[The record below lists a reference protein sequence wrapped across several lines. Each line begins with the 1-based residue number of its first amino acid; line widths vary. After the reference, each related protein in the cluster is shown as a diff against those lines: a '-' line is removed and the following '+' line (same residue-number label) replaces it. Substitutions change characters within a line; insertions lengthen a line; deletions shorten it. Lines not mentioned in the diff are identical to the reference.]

1 MPDDQRNTP
10 INLPGEE
17 FRKLGHA
24 LVDRIAE
31 FYDSLPERPVTRA
44 PTPQEVRALLGD
56 TDLPEDG
63 TDPARLL
70 DRVAPLL
77 FRQSLHNGHPKFLGY
92 ITSSAA
98 PLGALGDLLAAA
110 VNSNVGAWDLS
121 PVASEIE
128 RQTIRWIADFIGYP
142 TDCGGIMVSGGNMA
156 NLIGFYA
163 ARKAKTSWEIRET
176 GLYAQNKPLA
186 VYASDATHT
195 WIQKAA
201 DLSGIGTDNIRW
213 IASDNRQRMKIG
225 ELEKQIVADRKDG
238 RLPFL
243 AVGTAGTVS
252 TGTVDPLAG
261 IAAICKSHDL
271 WFHVDGAYGAPAAAL
286 PDASEDLRGLA
297 LADSIALDPHKWL
310 YAPLE
315 AGCTLVRSPKH
326 LSDAFSFHPEYYRFD
341 DEDGDPRM
349 NFYEYGVQNSRGFRA
364 LKVWLNLAAIGRKG
378 YVDMLSEDISLAQRL
393 YDAAAEHSE
402 LEAFTR
408 ELSITTFRYRP
419 ADLASPS
426 EAVENYLNELNEKL
440 LSRIQRGGEAYVSNA
455 VLDGRMLLRSCVVNF
470 RTSADDID
478 ALPEIVTR
486 LGRSLDKELR
496 PQALRNPARD

>member
-1 MPDDQRNTP
+1 MPDNKRKTP
-10 INLPGEE
+10 IDLSGEE
-17 FRKLGHA
+17 FRALGHA

-70 DRVAPLL
+70 DRIAPLL

-142 TDCGGIMVSGGNMA
+142 TDCGGIMVSGGSMA

-163 ARKAKTSWEIRET
+163 ARKAKVQWEIREK
-176 GLYAQNKPLA
+176 GLYAEGKPLT
-186 VYASDATHT
+186 VYVSDATHT

-213 IASDNRQRMKIG
+213 IASDHRQRMKIG
-225 ELEKQIVADRKDG
+225 ELEKQIASDRKEG

-252 TGTVDPLAG
+252 TGMVDPLAG

-286 PDASEDLRGLA
+286 PDASEDLRGLT

-315 AGCTLVRSPKH
+315 AGCTLVRNPKH
-326 LSDAFSFHPEYYRFD
+326 LTDAFSFHPEYYRFD
-341 DEDGDPRM
+341 DEEDDPRI
-349 NFYEYGVQNSRGFRA
+349 NFYEYGVQNSRSFRA
-364 LKVWLNLAAIGRKG
+364 LKVWLSLAAIGRKG
-378 YVDMLSEDISLAQRL
+378 YVDMLAEDIALAQRL
-393 YDAAAEHSE
+393 YDAAVEHPE
-402 LEAFTR
+402 LEAFTC

-419 ADLASPS
+419 EDLLPPG
-426 EAVENYLNELNEKL
+426 EQVESYLNDLNEEL
-440 LSRIQRGGEAYVSNA
+440 LNRLQSGGEAYVSNA
-455 VLDGRMLLRSCVVNF
+455 VLQGRMLLRACIVNF
-470 RTSADDID
+470 RTSVSDIV
-478 ALPEIVTR
+478 ALPEIITR
-486 LGRSLDKELR
+486 LGREIDTELR
-496 PQALRNPARD
+496 PAALCQPRR

>member
-1 MPDDQRNTP
+1 MSDNKRETP
-10 INLPGEE
+10 INLSAEE
-17 FRKLGHA
+17 FRQLGHA
-24 LVDRIAE
+24 LIERIAD

-44 PTPQEVRALLGD
+44 PTPQEVRSLLGD
-56 TDLPEDG
+56 TELPEDS

-77 FRQSLHNGHPKFLGY
+77 FRQSLHNGHPRFLGY
-92 ITSSAA
+92 ITSPAA

-128 RQTIRWIADFIGYP
+128 CQTIRWIADFIGYP

-163 ARKAKTSWEIRET
+163 ARKAKAPWEIREA
-176 GLYAQNKPLA
+176 GLYAQDKPLA
-186 VYASDATHT
+186 VYASEATHT

-213 IASDNRQRMKIG
+213 IATDNRQRMKLG
-225 ELEKQIVADRKDG
+225 ELEKQIAADRKEG
-238 RLPFL
+238 RLPFM
-243 AVGTAGTVS
+243 AVGAAGTVS

-261 IAAICKSHDL
+261 IAAICKTHDL

-286 PDASEDLRGLA
+286 PDANEDLRGLA

-310 YAPLE
+310 YAPIE
-315 AGCTLVRSPKH
+315 AGCALVRQPQH
-326 LSDAFSFHPEYYRFD
+326 LTDAFSFHPEYYRFE
-341 DEDGDPRM
+341 DEKDAPRI
-349 NFYEYGVQNSRGFRA
+349 NFYEYGVQNTRGFRA
-364 LKVWLNLAAIGRKG
+364 LKVWLSLAAIGRKG
-378 YVDMLSEDISLAQRL
+378 YVEMLEEDIALAQRL
-393 YDAAAEHSE
+393 FDAAATHPE

-419 ADLASPS
+419 ADLTSTG
-426 EAVENYLNELNEKL
+426 EQIENYLNELNEAL
-440 LSRIQRGGEAYVSNA
+440 LRQIQIGGEAYVSNA
-455 VLDGRMLLRSCVVNF
+455 ILEGRMLLRSCVVNF
-470 RTSADDID
+470 RTSEDDID

-486 LGRSLDKELR
+486 LGRSIDQELR
-496 PQALRNPARD
+496 PDTLR